1 LLALRGRVQLQR
13 GSAAQ
18 APAINCAA
26 AAAAEGDTLRTWRI
40 DPYLM
45 IEGGQAWLPPPML
58 AADLAAGER
67 GGSAKVL

>member
-1 LLALRGRVQLQR
+1 VLCAVLLLSPNILLPPL
-13 GSAAQ
+13 AA
-18 APAINCAA
+18 AAAA

-58 AADLAAGER
+58 AADLAAGE
-67 GGSAKVL
+67 ALH